1 MPRRSGKLSFI
12 RAVDYQRRVAGL
24 SRGRQGEQ
32 GSLQKVVTLAGDR
45 GFESISLQRGVLCE
59 AYFRAR
65 GTEGSKLSLSSEEA
79 RNKHATCHV
88 APAVYLTRATA
99 AARLLNVATV
109 VDACVK
115 YGMNP

>member
-1 MPRRSGKLSFI
+1 MAATRARQCLRSGPKKCAAMPRRSGKLSFI

-24 SRGRQGEQ
+24 SRGRQDEQ

-65 GTEGSKLSLSSEEA
+65 GTEGSKLSLSSEESDS
-79 RNKHATCHV
+79 RPK
-88 APAVYLTRATA
+88 
-99 AARLLNVATV
+99 
-109 VDACVK
+109 
-115 YGMNP
+115 